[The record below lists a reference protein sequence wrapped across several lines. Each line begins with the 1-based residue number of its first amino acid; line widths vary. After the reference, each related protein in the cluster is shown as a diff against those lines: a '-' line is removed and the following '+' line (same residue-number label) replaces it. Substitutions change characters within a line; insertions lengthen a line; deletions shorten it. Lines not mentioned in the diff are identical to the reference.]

1 MSYKNKIKK
10 TVRLYPDTY
19 ELVEG
24 YRGYT
29 KEDFTGAVESLI
41 IKGLDNF
48 HSTLNIQKKLKA
60 DITKLS
66 NEQKLLR
73 ATIVK
78 ILLEHTK
85 LLAEIK
91 AISKVHILKTD
102 LTDNEELQN
111 YINQSIKKAINSL
124 REKKNDWYRKND
136 RRAKTQSQ
144 KEQN

>member
-10 TVRLYPDTY
+10 TIRLYPDTY
-19 ELVEG
+19 ELIEG
-24 YRGYT
+24 YRAYT

-73 ATIVK
+73 ATFSKFLI
-78 ILLEHTK
+78 EHTK

-102 LTDNEELQN
+102 LTDNEELEG
-111 YINQSIKKAINSL
+111 YINQSIKKAIYSL
-124 REKKNDWYRKND
+124 
-136 RRAKTQSQ
+136 
-144 KEQN
+144 KEQKS

>member
-1 MSYKNKIKK
+1 MAYKNKIKK
-10 TVRLYPDTY
+10 TIRLYPDTF

-48 HSTLNIQKKLKA
+48 HSTLNIQKKVRS

-66 NEQKLLR
+66 NEQKSLR
-73 ATIVK
+73 ATLSK
-78 ILLEHTK
+78 ILIEHTK

-102 LTDNEELQN
+102 LTDNEELQS

-124 REKKNDWYRKND
+124 KEKNYD
-136 RRAKTQSQ
+136 
-144 KEQN
+144 